1 MAFSLKKA
9 VLALYQR
16 AVSTPAMRHPFPLV
30 DPNNLLGVD
39 NNPNAHTACALTGML
54 PLHVAVVNGVRNMF
68 DFLIDLPGLD
78 VPAELSLHAQR
89 LRTSSKGTWTNLTP
103 LGLATV
109 LGDQRMFQHIM
120 RRRARVLWK
129 WGPVTNFQVTLEG
142 IDSAGDSDNDVM
154 ELLVRGNASQK
165 TQSLLDECVRR
176 DLELIT

>member
-89 LRTSSKGTWTNLTP
+89 LRTSSKGTWTNP
-103 LGLATV
+103 LPRGVQWDT
-109 LGDQRMFQHIM
+109 
-120 RRRARVLWK
+120 K
-129 WGPVTNFQVTLEG
+129 STNGPQACCGGKRQQCHVCCPPK
-142 IDSAGDSDNDVM
+142 SAGDDAEEKKSAGGDLSHAGHSRKTISKETYKRQVKTTKEND
-154 ELLVRGNASQK
+154 K
-165 TQSLLDECVRR
+165 
-176 DLELIT
+176 